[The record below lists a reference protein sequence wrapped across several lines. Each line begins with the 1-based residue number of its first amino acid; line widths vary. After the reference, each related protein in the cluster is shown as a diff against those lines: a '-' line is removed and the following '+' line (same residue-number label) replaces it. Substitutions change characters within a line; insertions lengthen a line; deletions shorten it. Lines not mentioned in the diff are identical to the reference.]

1 MQHSASDATAERV
14 RDGTDE
20 IFTIRLPAVQV
31 NTENATSFLGHHISA
46 TFELRAGVV
55 KVRTPAQRVERSEEP

>member
-1 MQHSASDATAERV
+1 MQRSASDTTAERV

-20 IFTIRLPAVQV
+20 IFTIRLLAALV
-31 NTENATSFLGHHISA
+31 NMENATRFLGHHISA

-55 KVRTPAQRVERSEEP
+55 KARRPAQRVGA

>member
-14 RDGTDE
+14 RDGTDQ
-20 IFTIRLPAVQV
+20 IFTIRLSAALV
-31 NTENATSFLGHHISA
+31 NMENATSVLGHHIGA

-55 KVRTPAQRVERSEEP
+55 KARRPAQRVERSEEP

>member
-1 MQHSASDATAERV
+1 MQRSASDATAERV
-14 RDGTDE
+14 PDGTDE
-20 IFTIRLPAVQV
+20 IFTIRLLAALV

-55 KVRTPAQRVERSEEP
+55 KARRPAQRVGA